1 MTTHERTVYI
11 YVQSQHSLE
20 FRTHKLIHTLMAQTQ
35 THTPHFHMRHLPF
48 LCFEI
53 MADIRFRQRGATT
66 TITTILRVLWCEC
79 VCVCILSIEEKHEWQ
94 ECRFWSIFKCCI
106 FFVFAKWKTEQ
117 RNNTRTQTFF
127 CVLEFPKE
135 EEKSGCKQTKK
146 KDRIFFV
153 KNPYSNQ

>member
-1 MTTHERTVYI
+1 MKEQYTYMCNRSILSNFAHTNSYTRWWRRHKHIHRISIWDTCPFCASKSWRIFVSDNEERQLLSQPFYVY
-11 YVQSQHSLE
+11 
-20 FRTHKLIHTLMAQTQ
+20 
-35 THTPHFHMRHLPF
+35 
-48 LCFEI
+48 C
-53 MADIRFRQRGATT
+53 GAN
-66 TITTILRVLWCEC
+66 